1 MKWVY
6 VVLIGVL
13 AVVFVY
19 LINTDEPAALNPF
32 PQALSDEPDAL
43 LSGFEVTQFDANGN
57 QLYRIFA
64 TEATYY
70 ERRDLTDI
78 LGLQMVVFNEAKGN
92 WGLRA
97 DAGIYEENSAEP
109 ELTLNGNVRLA
120 SLSGS
125 ESSIVVTTESLK
137 IYPRQQFVE
146 SMSRVTV
153 ENEGSKFHADQFEVD
168 LATKDVR
175 FSSVADSKV
184 ELLVSPSS

>member
-1 MKWVY
+1 MY
-6 VVLIGVL
+6 VIFIGVL
-13 AVVFVY
+13 AVLFVY

-43 LSGFEVTQFDANGN
+43 LSGFEVTQFDSKGS

-64 TEATYY
+64 TKATYY

-78 LGLQMVVFNEAKGN
+78 VGLQMMVFKEGKDD
-92 WGLRA
+92 WRLKA
-97 DAGIYEENSAEP
+97 DEGIYEEGTVEP
-109 ELTLNGNVRLA
+109 ELTLNGNVH
-120 SLSGS
+120 LSTVSDS

-137 IYPRQQFVE
+137 IYPRRQFVE

-153 ENEGSKFHADQFEVD
+153 RNEGSKFHADQFEVD

-175 FSSVADSKV
+175 FSAAADSKV

>member
-6 VVLIGVL
+6 VVLIGLL
-13 AVVFVY
+13 AVVFIY

-43 LSGFEVTQFDANGN
+43 LSGFEVTQFDSEGS

-64 TEATYY
+64 MEATYY

-78 LGLQMVVFNEAKGN
+78 LGLQMVVFKEGKDD
-92 WGLRA
+92 WRLKA
-97 DAGIYEENSAEP
+97 DAGIYEENAVET
-109 ELTLNGNVRLA
+109 ELTLNGNVRLS
-120 SLSGS
+120 SLSDT

-137 IYPRQQFVE
+137 IYPRRQFVE

-175 FSSVADSKV
+175 FAAAADSKV